1 MKDLPNLKD
10 YSKKI
15 NLFTSENYFNFL
27 DKEKSIVRIGEF
39 LNELYL
45 SYPSD
50 SPLILKI
57 NASLKKYCED
67 MGFAFKINSN
77 SLEYFFYDN
86 VFLEDSFLDKLCL
99 YDEISVD
106 CFSFNQKY
114 NPFLFIELLTQ
125 KDISLSFVIT
135 KREFIN
141 TNWFIL
147 SLSFCEEDYLY
158 DMRKKLQKT
167 GNIF

>member
-1 MKDLPNLKD
+1 MKDLSNLKD

-39 LNELYL
+39 LNELYF

-57 NASLKKYCED
+57 NASLKKYCE
-67 MGFAFKINSN
+67 
-77 SLEYFFYDN
+77 
-86 VFLEDSFLDKLCL
+86 
-99 YDEISVD
+99 
-106 CFSFNQKY
+106 
-114 NPFLFIELLTQ
+114 
-125 KDISLSFVIT
+125 
-135 KREFIN
+135 
-141 TNWFIL
+141 
-147 SLSFCEEDYLY
+147 EDYLY